1 MFSIQELYSY
11 SARVRR
17 RFVERLATI
26 PWESVEKNREASF
39 YSMKNILLH
48 IIDNEDWMIN
58 WVIRGRPTEYK
69 RERKSEDYTEMKIIL
84 DHLDDVETR
93 TRGYLEKV
101 SEEDLRSHVKFV
113 RQSSGEE
120 FDLTVEEC
128 LFQSFTEQLYHLGE
142 IIALLWQ
149 ENVEP
154 PPMQWFYNNP
164 RQSPD
169 YSKA

>member
-17 RFVERLATI
+17 RFAEKLAAL
-26 PWESVEKNREASF
+26 PWEEVEKNREASF
-39 YSMKNILLH
+39 YSMKNVLLH
-48 IIDNEDWMIN
+48 IIDNEDWMVN
-58 WVIRGRPTEYK
+58 WVIQGRSAKYK
-69 RERKSEDYTEMKIIL
+69 RERKSEDYAEMNTIL
-84 DHLDDVETR
+84 DHLSDVEKK
-93 TRGYLEKV
+93 TRGYLEKAT
-101 SEEDLRSHVKFV
+101 EEGLSSRVKFV

-149 ENVEP
+149 ENIEP

-164 RQSPD
+164 RQSGA
-169 YSKA
+169 SRQG